1 MAHFSAPTFTSQG
14 PSHPTGSFEDGLICG
29 YRFDEEGRPTP
40 LTHVVSTQRP
50 LESPPG
56 GFVWLHFNLTHAN
69 TLRWL
74 RHNAN
79 LSHEFFEELDGGSPS
94 ARIERESNGL
104 FAVINDVTY
113 DFSFDAQ
120 DVGTLWMSV
129 REDLVISVRK
139 KPLKSVD
146 RLRRAVNQGARMATP
161 VQLLDHLLEDQA
173 DELQKILRRAS
184 DRLDEIEDALLNG
197 QAYRF
202 ASDLNGL
209 RRLMVRLQRLLT
221 PEPSALSR
229 ILGRAPSWMTSE
241 DLQHLTRA
249 HEEFNLVL
257 RDVAALQDRIK
268 LIQDETAARVAED
281 NNRSLFTL
289 TMVTVMVLPINLIS
303 GLMGM
308 NVGGIPFSDHPGGFW
323 LMLSLIALLTGC
335 IAWMLRRRWSSNRN
349 TVAE

>member
-1 MAHFSAPTFTSQG
+1 MLPLT
-14 PSHPTGSFEDGLICG
+14 PRVNHPEADDGLICG
-29 YRFDEEGRPTP
+29 YLFDEAGSALALSSAKEALPHLSEAQSG
-40 LTHVVSTQRP
+40 H
-50 LESPPG
+50 G

-74 RHNAN
+74 RDNAA
-79 LSHEFFEELDGGSPS
+79 LSHEFFEALEGGSRS
-94 ARIERESNGL
+94 ARIERDHGGL
-104 FAVINDVTY
+104 FSVINDITY
-113 DFSFDAQ
+113 DFSFDAE

-129 REDLVISVRK
+129 TEHWVISVRK

-146 RLRRAVNQGARMATP
+146 RLRTAVNRGARMATP

-173 DELQKILRRAS
+173 DELQVILRRAS
-184 DRLDEIEDALLNG
+184 ERLDDVEDLVLTG
-197 QAYRF
+197 RPHRF
-202 ASDLNGL
+202 GAELSDL

-229 ILGRAPSWMTSE
+229 ILGRAPAWMTSE

-257 RDVAALQDRIK
+257 RDIAAMQDRIK
-268 LIQDETAARVAED
+268 LIQDETATRVAEE

-303 GLMGM
+303 GLFGM
-308 NVGGIPFSDHPGGFW
+308 NVGGIPFANHDAGFW
-323 LMLSLIALLTGC
+323 IMLTLVATLTGC
-335 IAWMLRRRWSSNRN
+335 VALVLIRRRSS
-349 TVAE
+349 T

>member
-1 MAHFSAPTFTSQG
+1 MINTESAEHELQ
-14 PSHPTGSFEDGLICG
+14 L
-29 YRFDEEGRPTP
+29 R
-40 LTHVVSTQRP
+40 
-50 LESPPG
+50 PG
-56 GFVWLHFNLTHAN
+56 GFIWLHFNLTHGN

-74 RHNAN
+74 RSHAH
-79 LSHEFFEELDGGSPS
+79 LSHEFFEELEGGSPS
-94 ARIERESNGL
+94 ARIERESSGL

-139 KPLKSVD
+139 QPLKSVD
-146 RLRRAVNQGARMATP
+146 RLRHAVNQGARMATP

-173 DELQKILRRAS
+173 DELQKILRRSS
-184 DRLDEIEDALLNG
+184 DRLDQIEDVLLDG
-197 QAYRF
+197 QAQRF
-202 ASDLNGL
+202 AAELNGL
-209 RRLMVRLQRLLT
+209 RRLMIRLQRLLT

-229 ILGRAPSWMTSE
+229 VLGRAPSWMTSL
-241 DLQHLTRA
+241 DLQQLTRA

-289 TMVTVMVLPINLIS
+289 TMATVMVLPINLIS

-308 NVGGIPFSDHPGGFW
+308 NVGGIPFADHPGGFW
-323 LMLSLIALLTGC
+323 VMVSLVVLLTGC
-335 IAWMLRRRWSSNRN
+335 IAWLLRHRWSSNRP
-349 TVAE
+349 TSQKSR